1 MHARRLGAGKRSIR
15 YKRIECCKS
24 TQFDEVIAEKMG
36 GERSHRDVDFMLAWL
51 GGSKLLT

>member
-51 GGSKLLT
+51 GGSKRLT